1 MATRLM
7 ASGIDSQTARLIT
20 GHKDAATFEQYR
32 QLQRTAILQAGK
44 KLESSQ
50 KTLRVHVSKRPGD
63 CGISR
68 RYDRRL
74 KK

>member
-7 ASGIDSQTARLIT
+7 ATAGIDSQTARLIT

-44 KLESSQ
+44 RLESSQ
-50 KTLRVHVSKRPGD
+50 KPLRRS
-63 CGISR
+63 
-68 RYDRRL
+68 
-74 KK
+74 